1 MIRDRVYIN
10 KKKFI
15 SYLTEIRDNT
25 PSIYEENDQVYY
37 NMMTE
42 MIKDLGA

>member
-1 MIRDRVYIN
+1 MIYKTFQKAIDIIERKQESGGIG
-10 KKKFI
+10 
-15 SYLTEIRDNT
+15 
-25 PSIYEENDQVYY
+25 Y